1 MLSGEPGATGARLL
15 GPVRGDS
22 GFYTHA
28 IVAVCREMD
37 VRYSIVIRQR
47 HLIETIPGDY
57 TRDPRHN
64 PRRVIIDTPVPLVRC
79 SAGTALRSKPAAGIA
94 CPA

>member
-1 MLSGEPGATGARLL
+1 MLSGEPGATGAGLL

-22 GFYTHA
+22 GF
-28 IVAVCREMD
+28 
-37 VRYSIVIRQR
+37 
-47 HLIETIPGDY
+47 Y

-64 PRRVIIDTPVPLVRC
+64 PRRVIIDYTRPSTLRRTVTRRSV
-79 SAGTALRSKPAAGIA
+79 LRSKPAAGIA